1 MGAPRRVLLAR
12 GSSACAWGLGAEGW
26 GLGAGSWSL
35 DPTLG
40 PFPCP
45 NLQAGLWASPCVG
58 AAGCKHPQRRQEAA
72 PEPSRRGRGVGCHF
86 INHQAPFKDGVLTFP
101 APAWGFISS
110 FISCSNNSSRSPGR
124 AARLRFQLCRVPG
137 SGPSLL
143 MGCTLLWGGGPGD
156 DPLNPPA
163 PCRGSPAP
171 FLALWGDANKHHV
184 PHLPSARAVA
194 LMGWGRGWGQVWG
207 QRWHCRG
214 CSCWLPAP
222 PSPRSLALAAH
233 VPTPT

>member
-1 MGAPRRVLLAR
+1 MQGDAACPPTPGVLWGLVFPCPASPQHHLLQLRAPSGSAGMGAPRCVLLAR

-45 NLQAGLWASPCVG
+45 NLQAGLWASPCAG
-58 AAGCKHPQRRQEAA
+58 AAGCERPQCRQAAA
-72 PEPSRRGRGVGCHF
+72 PEPSWQGRGVGCHF

-137 SGPSLL
+137 PGPSLL
-143 MGCTLLWGGGPGD
+143 TGCTLLWGGGFGD
-156 DPLNPPA
+156 DPLT
-163 PCRGSPAP
+163 
-171 FLALWGDANKHHV
+171 
-184 PHLPSARAVA
+184 
-194 LMGWGRGWGQVWG
+194 
-207 QRWHCRG
+207 
-214 CSCWLPAP
+214 P
-222 PSPRSLALAAH
+222 PSPMEGFPCPISGS
-233 VPTPT
+233 VG

>member
-1 MGAPRRVLLAR
+1 MQGDAACPPTPGVLWGLVFPCPASPQHHLLQLRAPSGSAGMGAPRRVLLAR

-45 NLQAGLWASPCVG
+45 NLQAGLWASPCAG
-58 AAGCKHPQRRQEAA
+58 AAGCERPQRRQEAA

-110 FISCSNNSSRSPGR
+110 FISCSNNSSRSPGAGG
-124 AARLRFQLCRVPG
+124 AAPLPAVPC
-137 SGPSLL
+137 P
-143 MGCTLLWGGGPGD
+143 WVRPF
-156 DPLNPPA
+156 PA
-163 PCRGSPAP
+163 HGVHPA
-171 FLALWGDANKHHV
+171 L
-184 PHLPSARAVA
+184 
-194 LMGWGRGWGQVWG
+194 GWGSWGQPPDPPQLHVG
-207 QRWHCRG
+207 VPLPHF
-214 CSCWLPAP
+214 WLCGVMPISTM
-222 PSPRSLALAAH
+222 SPTCPLQGLWL
-233 VPTPT
+233 

>member
-1 MGAPRRVLLAR
+1 MLLAR

-26 GLGAGSWSL
+26 GLGAGIWSL

-45 NLQAGLWASPCVG
+45 NLQAGLWASPCAG
-58 AAGCKHPQRRQEAA
+58 AAGCEHPQRRQEAA
-72 PEPSRRGRGVGCHF
+72 PEPSWQGRGVGCHF

-110 FISCSNNSSRSPGR
+110 FISCSNNSSRSPGAGG
-124 AARLRFQLCRVPG
+124 AAPLPAVPCPWVRPFPAHG
-137 SGPSLL
+137 VHPALG
-143 MGCTLLWGGGPGD
+143 WGFWGWPP
-156 DPLNPPA
+156 DPPPA
-163 PCRGSPAP
+163 LCRGSSAP

-214 CSCWLPAP
+214 CLCWLPAP
-222 PSPRSLALAAH
+222 PSLRSLALAAH